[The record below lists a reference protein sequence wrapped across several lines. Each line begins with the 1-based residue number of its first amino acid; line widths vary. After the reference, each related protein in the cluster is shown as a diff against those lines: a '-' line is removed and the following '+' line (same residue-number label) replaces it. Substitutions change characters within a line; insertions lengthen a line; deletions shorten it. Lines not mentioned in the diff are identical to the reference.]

1 MGNFMKRHSAYHQ
14 LIYHFVWGTK
24 NRLSLISP
32 TVEGRLFPYIGYK
45 CKQLG
50 YELYAINGT
59 QDHLHCLLRLPPT
72 VFVADVAKNLKG
84 ASSHYINNESGLN
97 ETLYWQDGYA
107 AITIR
112 SNEIPKVV
120 QYIQNQKE
128 HHKNGKLSIEFE
140 KTEE

>member
-1 MGNFMKRHSAYHQ
+1 MKRHTAYHE

-32 TVEGRLFPYIGYK
+32 AVEGRLFPYIGYK

-59 QDHLHCLLRLPPT
+59 EDHLHCLLRLPPT
-72 VFVADVAKNLKG
+72 VLVADVAKNLKG

-107 AITIR
+107 ALTIR
-112 SNEIPKVV
+112 SSEIPKVV
-120 QYIQNQKE
+120 HYILNQKE
-128 HHKNGKLSIEFE
+128 HHKNGNLSKDFE
-140 KTEE
+140 KLEE